1 MDPISAV
8 GILASVEALADG
20 AFKLVSFVNTIKDG
34 GKQRLRLFTE
44 LNALWMVL
52 KLLEGHFEADDEEL
66 GEPWL
71 CTIAV
76 LDEDNGVFDQISAAL
91 EDLDNRLRPKT
102 GHRKILQT
110 LRWPFDKSDVE
121 ALVAHLERLKLSVD
135 LAMNS
140 TSAAVIR
147 ALQSDTKAIKLS
159 VADVELKAILDW
171 ISSLNYLKQQNDF
184 IKQTRGG
191 TCQWF
196 LERDI
201 FHEWSSTAE
210 AMLWCPGIPG
220 AGKTFL
226 ASIVFEHL
234 KMVHEGQDVAV
245 LIVYCGYNEAKS
257 QSIDNLIAALIKQV
271 VQIRPDVSKELK
283 ELYDHHSRTEI
294 FPSLKDLI
302 KVFRSELAKFDNSYV
317 IVDGLDEILD
327 ESNRLE
333 LLETL
338 THGKVNIMVT
348 SRPLES
354 IQEIFGSVDGISC
367 DGCEEERL
375 RLIYH
380 CKQCLGRGFDLCD
393 TCHGQEMTCP
403 QEGHYIV
410 KRFGSYQIDIGATES
425 DVRLYVEGRM
435 DLEPRLME
443 NVAKKRALRE
453 EISSTIVQQSNGM
466 FLLAKLHMDSLATKR
481 TPKAVQE
488 ALQRLPTEI
497 GDTYDQAM
505 QRIEA
510 TNEED
515 RNIAMNFLLWITFA
529 ARPLSVQ
536 EIEHACSIDAEA
548 REIDPDEVL
557 NAHDLTSMCSGLV
570 MIDAS
575 DIVRLVHFSAQNYFY
590 DNRERWF
597 PGGEMVLAQGCLNYL
612 SLKAFD
618 AGPCSGPTENAE
630 FATRSLQNPLLQYS
644 CSYWGLHARSTKQA
658 EVLAERIISFLGH
671 TRHFNAA
678 VQALWYSD
686 SPVVAGWDV
695 KSGVLALHLA
705 AYFGLTHVVSR
716 LLIAG
721 AAVDSRDSSAT
732 TPLMYT
738 AAGGHAPVVEELLK
752 KGADP
757 NLVCDRG
764 SSSLHR
770 AIAFERIDVARKLL
784 DHPDID
790 VDIVDSSRGDQTP
803 LMLAAGLRLREIV
816 SILVNKP
823 ELDVNLQCG
832 DSQTTALHCAVES
845 GSARIVRMILSHP
858 EIEVNKGNRWCTPLI
873 SAATSGYTSVVEALL
888 DHGADTELQEG
899 AEKASG
905 TALNRAIDYG
915 YTSIVRVLLDRGA
928 NPGVID
934 IYQRTIVHSAAVNG
948 RDEVLRV
955 LFERSTGV
963 DINAQGTNGRT
974 AIHDA
979 AYFDFC
985 STIKILFANGART
998 DIRDKADRSALG
1010 VAKDRNNL
1018 PAIELLTRLRKEESA
1033 RDHSLGPLRHST
1045 TSISSDE
1052 MGFLKA
1058 VKLGMTE
1065 TIASYV
1071 ARARQESSFDL
1082 DTSDLDQHT
1091 ALHIAIQSRHLDILS
1106 LLIDAGANLSATDRL
1121 QRTPLHWTSLY
1132 DNFEAAV
1139 CLLDAGASAGLEDH
1153 FEETALDISLS
1164 YRYYDLVAL
1173 MLEHGAWPK
1182 AGKLQ
1187 VALYAVAMY
1196 GSAALVENL
1205 VNAGANPL
1213 HKDSY
1218 GQSPYHAAQDMENKE
1233 AADMILSLCERRRQS
1248 SQDSAEK
1255 INIPI
1260 RDDSR
1265 PAPFP

>member
-1 MDPISAV
+1 MDPLSV
-8 GILASVEALADG
+8 LASVEALADG
-20 AFKLVSFVNTIKDG
+20 AFKLVSFVNTIKEG

-52 KLLEGHFEADDEEL
+52 KLLEGHLEPDGEEL

-71 CTIAV
+71 STIAA
-76 LDEDNGVFDQISAAL
+76 LDEDNGVFDQIQAAF
-91 EDLDNRLRPKT
+91 EDLNNRLRPKT

-121 ALVAHLERLKLSVD
+121 ALVAHLERLKSAVD

-140 TSAAVIR
+140 TSAAAIR
-147 ALQSDTKAIKLS
+147 ALQGDTNAIKLS
-159 VADVELKAILDW
+159 VADVKLKAILDW

-184 IKQTRGG
+184 IKQTRNG

-196 LERDI
+196 LERDD
-201 FHEWSSTAE
+201 FREWLSTVE
-210 AMLWCPGIPG
+210 TMLWCPGIPG

-226 ASIVFEHL
+226 ASIVFGHL
-234 KMVHEGQDVAV
+234 KMVHEGQNIAV
-245 LIVYCGYNEAKS
+245 LILYCGYNEAKS
-257 QSIDNLIAALIKQV
+257 QSIDNLVAALIKQI

-294 FPSLKDLI
+294 FPSLKDLT
-302 KVFRSELAKFDNSYV
+302 KVLRLELAKFDNCYI

-327 ESNRLE
+327 ESNRLA

-348 SRPLES
+348 SRPLDS
-354 IQEIFGSVDGISC
+354 IQEIFQSVEDISC
-367 DGCEEERL
+367 DGCEEEHL

-393 TCHGQEMTCP
+393 TCYSQDLNCP

-410 KRFGSYQIDIGATES
+410 KRFGSYQVDVGATES
-425 DVRLYVEGRM
+425 DVRLYVEDRM
-435 DLEPRLME
+435 DHEPRLMQ
-443 NVAKKRALRE
+443 NVSKRRALRE
-453 EISSTIVQQSNGM
+453 EIASTIVEQSNGM
-466 FLLAKLHMDSLATKR
+466 FLLAKLHMDSLALKR

-515 RNIAMNFLLWITFA
+515 RNIAMKFLLWITFA
-529 ARPLSVQ
+529 ARPLSVR
-536 EIEHACSIDAEA
+536 EIEHACSIDAQT

-597 PGGEMVLAQGCLNYL
+597 PGGEMVLTQGCLNYL

-618 AGPCSGPTENAE
+618 AGPCFGPTENDE
-630 FATRSLQNPLLQYS
+630 FATRSLQYPLLQYS
-644 CSYWGLHARSTKQA
+644 CSYWGLHSRSTKQTDTIT
-658 EVLAERIISFLGH
+658 ESTMSFLEH
-671 TRHFNAA
+671 TRHLDSA

-705 AYFGLTHVVSR
+705 AYFGLTHVVSM
-716 LLIAG
+716 LLAAG
-721 AAVDSRDSSAT
+721 AAVNCRDSLAT
-732 TPLMYT
+732 TPLMYA
-738 AAGGHAPVVEELLK
+738 AAGGHAPVVQTLLTEN
-752 KGADP
+752 ADP

-770 AIAFERIDVARKLL
+770 AIAFERIDVARTLL
-784 DHPDID
+784 DHPDTN
-790 VDIVDSSRGDQTP
+790 VNIVDSSRGDQTP
-803 LMLAAGLRLREIV
+803 LMLAAGLSLREIV
-816 SILVNKP
+816 AILVNKP
-823 ELDVNLQCG
+823 ELDINLQG
-832 DSQTTALHCAVES
+832 GESQTTALHCAVES
-845 GSARIVRMILSHP
+845 GSARNARMILSHP

-888 DHGADTELQEG
+888 DHGADTDLQEG
-899 AEKASG
+899 ADKASG

-915 YTSIVRVLLDRGA
+915 YTSVVRVLLDRGA
-928 NPGVID
+928 NPRVTD
-934 IYQRTIVHSAAVNG
+934 IYQRTVVHSAAVNG
-948 RDEVLRV
+948 KDEVLRV

-974 AIHDA
+974 ALHDA

-985 STIKILFANGART
+985 STIKILIANGART
-998 DIRDKADRSALG
+998 DIRDKAERSPLG

-1018 PAIELLTRLRKEESA
+1018 SAVELLTKFRKEESA
-1033 RDHSLGPLRHST
+1033 RDQSMGPLRRST
-1045 TSISSDE
+1045 TSVSSDE

-1071 ARARQESSFDL
+1071 ARSRQDLSFDL
-1082 DTSDLDQHT
+1082 NTSDLDQHT
-1091 ALHIAIQSRHLDILS
+1091 ALHIAIQSRHSDILG
-1106 LLIDAGANLSATDRL
+1106 LLIDAGANLNSIDRL
-1121 QRTPLHWTSLY
+1121 QRTPLHWTILY
-1132 DNFEAAV
+1132 DNTEAAER
-1139 CLLDAGASAGLEDH
+1139 LLDAGASVSLEDH

-1182 AGKLQ
+1182 TSKLQ
-1187 VALYAVAMY
+1187 VALYAVAMH
-1196 GSAALVENL
+1196 GTAALVKKL
-1205 VNAGANPL
+1205 VDAGASPL
-1213 HKDSY
+1213 HKDRY
-1218 GQSPYHAAQDMENKE
+1218 GQSPYHVAQDMENKE
-1233 AADMILSLCERRRQS
+1233 AAEMILSLCERPKQS
-1248 SQDSAEK
+1248 SQDSTEDLDIAVRE
-1255 INIPI
+1255 
-1260 RDDSR
+1260 SR
-1265 PAPFP
+1265 PALAS

>member
-1 MDPISAV
+1 MDPVSAV

-52 KLLEGHFEADDEEL
+52 KLLGGHLEPEDEEL

-71 CTIAV
+71 NTIAV

-121 ALVAHLERLKLSVD
+121 ALVAHLERLKSAVD

-140 TSAAVIR
+140 TSAAAIR
-147 ALQSDTKAIKLS
+147 ALQSDTKVIKLS
-159 VADVELKAILDW
+159 VADVELKTILNW

-184 IKQTRGG
+184 IRQTRNG

-196 LERDI
+196 LERDV
-201 FHEWSSTAE
+201 FREWSSTVE
-210 AMLWCPGIPG
+210 TMLWCPGIPG

-234 KMVHEGQDVAV
+234 KSVHEGHNVAV

-257 QSIDNLIAALIKQV
+257 QSIDNLVAALIKQI
-271 VQIRPDVSKELK
+271 VQIRPEVSKELK

-294 FPSLKDLI
+294 FPSLKDLT
-302 KVFRSELAKFDNSYV
+302 KVFRSELAKFENSYI
-317 IVDGLDEILD
+317 IVDGLDEILN

-338 THGKVNIMVT
+338 TYGKVNIMVT

-354 IQEIFGSVDGISC
+354 IQELFSSIYGISC

-403 QEGHYIV
+403 HEGHYIV
-410 KRFGSYQIDIGATES
+410 KQFGSHQIDIGATES
-425 DVRLYVEGRM
+425 DVRLYVEDRV
-435 DLEPRLME
+435 DHEPRLME
-443 NVAKKRALRE
+443 NVAKKLALRE
-453 EISSTIVQQSNGM
+453 EISSAIVQQSNGM

-488 ALQRLPTEI
+488 ALQRLPTGI
-497 GDTYDQAM
+497 ADTYDQAM

-515 RNIAMNFLLWITFA
+515 RNVAMRFLLWITFA
-529 ARPLSVQ
+529 ARPLSVR
-536 EIEHACSIDAEA
+536 EIEHACSIDAQT

-557 NAHDLTSMCSGLV
+557 NAHDLTSICSGLV

-575 DIVRLVHFSAQNYFY
+575 DIVRLVHFSAQDYFY

-597 PGGEMVLAQGCLNYL
+597 PGGDFILAQACLNYL
-612 SLKAFD
+612 SLKTFD
-618 AGPCSGPTENAE
+618 SGPCCGPGENAE

-644 CSYWGLHARSTKQA
+644 CSYWGFHARSTEQTDA
-658 EVLAERIISFLGH
+658 ITERIISFLDH
-671 TRHFNAA
+671 SRHLDSAI
-678 VQALWYSD
+678 QALWYSD

-705 AYFGLTHVVSR
+705 AYFGLALVVSR
-716 LLIAG
+716 LLVAG
-721 AAVDSRDSSAT
+721 AAVDSRDFLAT
-732 TPLMYT
+732 TPLMYA
-738 AAGGHAPVVEELLK
+738 AAGGHETVVQELLK
-752 KGADP
+752 EGAMP
-757 NLVCDRG
+757 NLVCERG

-770 AIAFERIDVARKLL
+770 AIAFERIEVAQRLL
-784 DHPDID
+784 EHPDIN
-790 VDIVDSSRGDQTP
+790 VNIVDSSRGDQTP

-816 SILVNKP
+816 PILLKKH

-858 EIEVNKGNRWCTPLI
+858 DIEVDKGIRWCTPLI
-873 SAATSGYTSVVEALL
+873 SAATNGYTSVVEALL
-888 DHGADTELQEG
+888 DHGADTDLQEG
-899 AEKASG
+899 ADKASG

-915 YTSIVRVLLDRGA
+915 YTSVVRVLLNRGA
-928 NPGVID
+928 NPRVID

-948 RDEVLRV
+948 KDEVLRV

-974 AIHDA
+974 AMHDA
-979 AYFDFC
+979 AYFDLC
-985 STIKILFANGART
+985 STIKILFANGAKT
-998 DIRDKADRSALG
+998 DIRDKAERSPLG

-1018 PAIELLTRLRKEESA
+1018 SAVELLTKLRKEERA
-1033 RDHSLGPLRHST
+1033 RDQAMGPLRHST

-1052 MGFLKA
+1052 IGFLKA

-1065 TIASYV
+1065 TIESYV
-1071 ARARQESSFDL
+1071 TRARQNSSFDL
-1082 DTSDLDQHT
+1082 NTCDLDQHT
-1091 ALHIAIQSRHLDILS
+1091 ALHIAIQSRHLDVLNV
-1106 LLIDAGANLSATDRL
+1106 LIDAGVNLNAIDRL
-1121 QRTPLHWTSLY
+1121 ERTPLHWTCLY
-1132 DNFEAAV
+1132 DNIEAAER
-1139 CLLDAGASAGLEDH
+1139 LLDAGAKVHLEDH
-1153 FEETALDISLS
+1153 FEETALDISFS
-1164 YRYYDLVAL
+1164 NRYYDLVAL
-1173 MLEHGAWPK
+1173 MLRHGAWPRASK
-1182 AGKLQ
+1182 IQ

-1196 GSAALVENL
+1196 GSAALVKKL
-1205 VNAGANPL
+1205 VDAGANPL
-1213 HKDSY
+1213 HKDSN
-1218 GQSPYHAAQDMENKE
+1218 GQSPYHAAQEMENKE
-1233 AADMILSLCERRRQS
+1233 AAEMILSLCERPKQS
-1248 SQDSAEK
+1248 SQDSTEK
-1255 INIPI
+1255 VNITV
-1260 RDDSR
+1260 RESR
-1265 PAPFP
+1265 PALAC